1 MNRSLLERYFKG
13 NVTDRERCKVAE
25 WVAKSLDNLKE
36 YMAARRLYDS
46 VLLSDEF
53 NDAQLSIPKLNSRR
67 NRSWFAIAVSV
78 AASIAVLVTLFVKD
92 QWRGTDNFQ
101 IYTVSSPIGQQTHTM
116 LSDGTLVWL
125 NSGSVIEVVS
135 LAGDQRRV
143 RLTGEAY
150 LNVAKDPTKPFI
162 VETDNVNITVL
173 GTEFNV
179 NSYGTTQSVMLV
191 NGKVNV
197 TDKKEGGS
205 YELFPG
211 ELFEIDVLTGEKS
224 IKNVDAENFISWTNG
239 YLKFESLPMKQVLT
253 QLQSFYGI
261 KMVIGGGVNDSLLI
275 SGKLE
280 LRKGMDKAL
289 ESLCLISSLD
299 YIWLTEDSISITAK

>member
-13 NVTDRERCKVAE
+13 NVTDCERCKVAE
-25 WVAKSLDNLKE
+25 WVAKSQDNLNE
-36 YMAARRLYDS
+36 YMAARRLYDA

-116 LSDGTLVWL
+116 LSDGTMVWL

-135 LAGDQRRV
+135 LSGDQRRV
-143 RLTGEAY
+143 RLTGEVY
-150 LNVAKDPTKPFI
+150 LRVAKDEAKPFI

-191 NGKVNV
+191 NGKVKI

-205 YELFPG
+205 YDLSPG
-211 ELFEIDVLTGEKS
+211 ELFEIDLLTGEKS
-224 IKNVDAENFISWTNG
+224 IRNVETDNFTSWTNG
-239 YLKFESLPMKQVLT
+239 YLKFESLPMKQVLA
-253 QLQSFYGI
+253 QLQSFYGV
-261 KMVIGGGVNDSLLI
+261 KMILGRGINDSLLI

-289 ESLCLISSLD
+289 ESLCLISSVD
-299 YIWLTEDSISITAK
+299 YTWITEDSISITAK

>member
-1 MNRSLLERYFKG
+1 
-13 NVTDRERCKVAE
+13 
-25 WVAKSLDNLKE
+25 
-36 YMAARRLYDS
+36 
-46 VLLSDEF
+46 
-53 NDAQLSIPKLNSRR
+53 
-67 NRSWFAIAVSV
+67 
-78 AASIAVLVTLFVKD
+78 
-92 QWRGTDNFQ
+92 
-101 IYTVSSPIGQQTHTM
+101 M

-150 LNVAKDPTKPFI
+150 LKVAKDPTRPFI
-162 VETDNVNITVL
+162 VETENVNVTVL

-191 NGKVNV
+191 NGKVKV

-211 ELFEIDVLTGEKS
+211 ELFEIDVLTGQKS

-261 KMVIGGGVNDSLLI
+261 KMVIGGGLNDSLLI

-299 YIWLTEDSISITAK
+299 YTWLTEDSISITAK